1 MYLPCGKPSLAQIVW
16 TLIFVGSVIG
26 GAVILRQWQLGL
38 IARVIIVLV
47 PLAAGG
53 GCVWAIVG
61 DMRRMDELQQRI
73 WLEAV
78 SLAFAATVVVLFC
91 EPVFRRAGFVVPLT
105 NDIVSASMMILLVLA
120 MLFSARRYR

>member
-1 MYLPCGKPSLAQIVW
+1 MYLPCGKPSVAQIVW
-16 TLIFVGSVIG
+16 SLVFVGTVIG
-26 GAVILRQWQLGL
+26 ATVILRNWQLGL

-47 PLAAGG
+47 PLVAGG

-91 EPVFRRAGFVVPLT
+91 EPVFRRAGFSGLLTFEIVP
-105 NDIVSASMMILLVLA
+105 AFMMILLVLA
-120 MLFSARRYR
+120 MLFSTRRYR